1 MRIIEY
7 KEREVCAETEKEIV
21 KMLEFELVDLINK
34 ILQTKCESNDL
45 EIKAARDGCPKL
57 FDTLSSFSNQYG
69 GGTIVFGIDEQNDFE
84 ICGVYDP
91 ADLQKKIME
100 QAVQMQPEQRP
111 LCTVT
116 SINGKTVVSAEIQE
130 IDNEL
135 KPCFYKGAGRL
146 KGSYLRVGDG
156 DRHMTEYEVYSYEA
170 FRKKIQDE
178 LRVAERAELSDID
191 TDAHTE
197 YLITM
202 RKKKPNLAELTTDKI
217 NSLQGFAVNG
227 KPTLAGVMLF
237 SPYPQGFF
245 PQLCITALSIQ
256 GTEMGSDNEV
266 GERFIDNAR
275 IDGNIVNMLDESLI
289 FVRRN
294 MKTATYI
301 DPQTGKRADKTE
313 YPVVAVREL
322 ILNAL
327 IHRDYSTHTDFTPI
341 TIKMF
346 SNRMEIENPGGLYGR
361 MTLDRLGK
369 VAADTRNPFLA
380 NALEVIDVTENR
392 YSGIPTVY
400 NAMKNAGLP
409 EPKFE
414 NERGVFRVTLYNSL
428 EESALPNGNE
438 ADLLLFCQTP
448 RTRAE
453 IEQHFKGR
461 LSINYLMAH
470 IVRPLVNSGRLKL
483 TIPDKPKSK
492 NQRYYS

>member
-1 MRIIEY
+1 
-7 KEREVCAETEKEIV
+7 
-21 KMLEFELVDLINK
+21 MLESELVELVNK
-34 ILQTKCESNDL
+34 ITQTKSESNSL

-57 FDTLSSFSNQYG
+57 FETLSSFSNQYG
-69 GGTIVFGIDEQNDFE
+69 GGIIVFGVDEKNGFE

-100 QAVQMQPEQRP
+100 QAFQMEPELRP
-111 LCTVT
+111 LCTVAI
-116 SINGKTVVSAEIQE
+116 INGNTVVSAEIQE

-135 KPCFYKGAGRL
+135 KPCFYKGVGRL
-146 KGSYLRVGDG
+146 KGSFVRVGDG
-156 DRHMTEYEVYSYEA
+156 DKHMTEYEVYSFEA

-178 LRVAERAELSDID
+178 LRIAKRAEISDID

-202 RKKKPNLAELTTDKI
+202 HKKKPNLAGLSTDKI
-217 NSLQGFAVNG
+217 NSLQGFTCNG

-245 PQLCITALSIQ
+245 PQLCVTAVSIQ

-275 IDGNIVNMLDESLI
+275 IDGNIVNMLEESLK
-289 FVRRN
+289 FVRKN

-313 YPVVAVREL
+313 YPVIAVREL

-327 IHRDYSTHTDFTPI
+327 IHRDYSTHTESTPI

-346 SNRMEIENPGGLYGR
+346 ANRIEIENPGGLYGR

-392 YSGIPTVY
+392 YSGIPTVC

-428 EESALPNGNE
+428 DTTPLITNNE
-438 ADLLLFCQTP
+438 ADLLMFCQTP

-453 IEQHFKGR
+453 IEQHFRGR
-461 LSINYLMAH
+461 LSINYLMTH
-470 IVRPLVNSGRLKL
+470 IVHQLVNSGKLKL

>member
-1 MRIIEY
+1 
-7 KEREVCAETEKEIV
+7 
-21 KMLEFELVDLINK
+21 MLEFELIEMINK
-34 ILQTKCESNDL
+34 ISQTKSESNVL

-69 GGTIVFGIDEQNDFE
+69 GGVIIFGIDEQKDFE
-84 ICGVYDP
+84 VCGVYDP

-100 QAVQMQPEQRP
+100 QAVQMEPELRP
-111 LCTVT
+111 LCTVAN
-116 SINGKTVVSAEIQE
+116 INGKVVVSAEIQE
-130 IDNEL
+130 IDNDL

-146 KGSYLRVGDG
+146 KGSYVRVGDG
-156 DRHMTEYEVYSYEA
+156 DRHMTEYEVYSFEA

-178 LRVAERAELSDID
+178 LRVAERAELSDVY

-197 YLITM
+197 YLISM
-202 RKKKPNLAELTTDKI
+202 RKKKPNLANLSDDKI
-217 NSLQGFAVNG
+217 NSLQGFTVDS

-245 PQLCITALSIQ
+245 PQLCITAVSIQ
-256 GTEMGSDNEV
+256 GTEMGADNAV

-275 IDGNIVNMLDESLI
+275 IDGNIPDMFELALK
-289 FVRRN
+289 FVRKN
-294 MKTATYI
+294 MKTSTYI

-313 YPVVAVREL
+313 YPVIAVREL

-327 IHRDYSTHTDFTPI
+327 IHRDYSNHTDFTPI

-346 SNRMEIENPGGLYGR
+346 SNRIEIENPGGLYGR

-414 NERGVFRVTLYNSL
+414 NERGVFRVTLYNGTEVTSL
-428 EESALPNGNE
+428 PSGNE
-438 ADLLLFCQTP
+438 ADLLTFCQTP

-453 IEQHFKGR
+453 IEEHFKGR
-461 LSINYLMAH
+461 LSINYLMTN
-470 IVRPLVNSGRLKL
+470 IVHQLVESGKLKL

>member
-1 MRIIEY
+1 
-7 KEREVCAETEKEIV
+7 
-21 KMLEFELVDLINK
+21 MLEFELVEIVNK
-34 ILQTKCESNDL
+34 ISQTKSESNYL

-69 GGTIVFGIDEQNDFE
+69 GGVIVFGVDEQNGFE
-84 ICGVYDP
+84 VCGVYDP

-100 QAVQMQPEQRP
+100 QAVQMEPELRP
-111 LCTVT
+111 LCTVAD
-116 SINGKTVVSAEIQE
+116 INGKIVVSAEIQE

-146 KGSYLRVGDG
+146 KGSYVRVGDG
-156 DRHMTEYEVYSYEA
+156 DRRMTEYEVYSYEA

-178 LRVAERAELSDID
+178 LRISERAELSDID
-191 TDAHTE
+191 TDTHME
-197 YLITM
+197 YLIAM
-202 RKKKPNLAELTTDKI
+202 RRKKPNLADLPNDKI
-217 NSLQGFAVNG
+217 NSLQGFTLNG
-227 KPTLAGVMLF
+227 KPTLAGVMMF

-245 PQLCITALSIQ
+245 PQLCVTAVSIQ
-256 GTEMGSDNEV
+256 GTEMGADNAV

-275 IDGNIVNMLDESLI
+275 IDGNIVNMLDETLK

-294 MKTATYI
+294 MKNATYI
-301 DPQTGKRADKTE
+301 DPQTGKRADRTE
-313 YPVVAVREL
+313 YPVIAVREL
-322 ILNAL
+322 ILNTL
-327 IHRDYSTHTDFTPI
+327 IHRDYSNHTDFAPI
-341 TIKMF
+341 TVKMF
-346 SNRMEIENPGGLYGR
+346 SNRIEIENPGGLYGR

-380 NALEVIDVTENR
+380 NALEVIDITENR

-414 NERGVFRVTLYNSL
+414 NERGVFRVTLYNGT
-428 EESALPNGNE
+428 EATQLPSGNQ
-438 ADLLLFCQTP
+438 ADVLTFCKMP

-453 IEQHFKGR
+453 LEEHFKGR
-461 LSINYLMAH
+461 LSINYLMTN
-470 IVRPLVNSGRLKL
+470 IVRPLVESGKLKL
-483 TIPDKPKSK
+483 AIPDKPKSK

>member
-1 MRIIEY
+1 
-7 KEREVCAETEKEIV
+7 
-21 KMLEFELVDLINK
+21 MLEFELVEMVNK
-34 ILQTKCESNDL
+34 ISQTKSESNYL

-69 GGTIVFGIDEQNDFE
+69 GGVIVFGVDEQNGFE

-100 QAVQMQPEQRP
+100 QAVQMEPELRP
-111 LCTVT
+111 LCTVAA
-116 SINGKTVVSAEIQE
+116 INGKTVVSAEIQE

-146 KGSYLRVGDG
+146 KGSYVRVGDG
-156 DRHMTEYEVYSYEA
+156 DRRMIEYEVYSYEA
-170 FRKKIQDE
+170 FKKKIQDE
-178 LRVAERAELSDID
+178 LRTADRAELSDID

-197 YLITM
+197 YLIKM
-202 RKKKPNLAELTTDKI
+202 RKKKPNLAELTNDKI
-217 NSLQGFAVNG
+217 NSLQGFTIDN
-227 KPTLAGVMLF
+227 KPTLAGVMMF

-245 PQLCITALSIQ
+245 PQLCITAVYIQ
-256 GTEMGSDNEV
+256 GTEMGTDNVV

-275 IDGNIVNMLDESLI
+275 IDGNIPVMLENALK
-289 FVRRN
+289 FVRKN

-301 DPQTGKRADKTE
+301 DPNTGIRTDKTE
-313 YPVVAVREL
+313 YPVIAVREL

-327 IHRDYSTHTDFTPI
+327 VHRDYSTHTDFAPV

-346 SNRMEIENPGGLYGR
+346 SNRIEIENPGGLYRR

-380 NALEVIDVTENR
+380 NALEVIDITENR

-409 EPKFE
+409 EPIFE
-414 NERGVFRVTLYNSL
+414 NDRGVFRVTLYNGTEITPPMS
-428 EESALPNGNE
+428 GNE
-438 ADLLLFCQTP
+438 ADLLQFCRTP

-453 IEQHFKGR
+453 IEEHFKGR
-461 LSINYLMAH
+461 LSINYLMTN
-470 IVRPLVNSGRLKL
+470 IVRPLVESGKLKL

>member
-1 MRIIEY
+1 
-7 KEREVCAETEKEIV
+7 
-21 KMLEFELVDLINK
+21 MLEYELVELVNK
-34 ILQTKCESNDL
+34 ILKTKCESNYL
-45 EIKAARDGCPKL
+45 EIKAAEKGCPKL

-69 GGTIVFGIDEQNDFE
+69 GGTIVFGIDENNGFD

-100 QAVQMQPEQRP
+100 QALQMEPELRP

-116 SINGKTVVSAEIQE
+116 NIGGKIVVSAEIQE

-135 KPCFYKGAGRL
+135 KPCFYKGVGRL
-146 KGSYLRVGDG
+146 KGSYVRVGDG

-178 LRVAERAELSDID
+178 LRIAERAGLSDID
-191 TDAHTE
+191 TDAHTQ

-202 RKKKPNLAELTTDKI
+202 RRKKPNLADLPTEKI
-217 NSLQGFAVNG
+217 DSLQGFTTDG
-227 KPTLAGVMLF
+227 KPTLAGVMMF

-245 PQLCITALSIQ
+245 PQLCVTAVCVQ
-256 GTEMGSDNEV
+256 GTEMGSDSAV

-275 IDGNIVNMLDESLI
+275 IDGNIVNMLDESI
-289 FVRRN
+289 SFVRRN
-294 MKTATYI
+294 MKTATCI
-301 DPQTGKRADKTE
+301 DPQTGRRSDKPE

-327 IHRDYSTHTDFTPI
+327 VHRDYSTHTDYTPV
-341 TIKMF
+341 TIRMF
-346 SNRMEIENPGGLYGR
+346 SNRIEIENPGGLYGR
-361 MTLDRLGK
+361 MTLDKLGK

-400 NAMKNAGLP
+400 SAMKNAGLP

-414 NERGVFRVTLYNSL
+414 NERGIFRATLYNSAEIPAPVTAN
-428 EESALPNGNE
+428 EE
-438 ADLLLFCQTP
+438 DLLIFCRTP

-470 IVRPLVNSGRLKL
+470 IIRPLVEQGKIRLA
-483 TIPDKPKSK
+483 IPDKPRSK
-492 NQRYYS
+492 NQKYYS

>member
-1 MRIIEY
+1 
-7 KEREVCAETEKEIV
+7 
-21 KMLEFELVDLINK
+21 MLEVELIELVGK
-34 ILQTKCESNDL
+34 IRQMKCESNTL
-45 EIKAARDGCPKL
+45 EIKAAKDGCPKI

-69 GGTIVFGIDEQNDFE
+69 GGTIVFGIDEKNDFE

-100 QAVQMQPEQRP
+100 QAVQMEPELRP
-111 LCTVT
+111 LCTVVN
-116 SINGKTVVSAEIQE
+116 INGKTVVSAEIQE
-130 IDNEL
+130 IDNEI
-135 KPCFYKGAGRL
+135 KPCFYKGSGRL

-178 LRVAERAELSDID
+178 LRIAERAELSDID

-202 RKKKPNLAELTTDKI
+202 RKKKPNLANLPTDKI
-217 NSLQGFAVNG
+217 NSLQGFVIDN

-245 PQLCITALSIQ
+245 PQLCITAVSVQ
-256 GTEMGSDNEV
+256 GSEMGNDSEI

-275 IDGNIVNMLDESLI
+275 IDGSIVNMLDESLN

-294 MKTATYI
+294 MKMTTYI
-301 DPQTGKRADKTE
+301 DPQTGKRSDKAE
-313 YPVVAVREL
+313 YPVIAVREL

-327 IHRDYSTHTDFTPI
+327 VHRDYSSHTDLTPI

-346 SNRMEIENPGGLYGR
+346 SNRIEIENPGGLYGR

-380 NALEVIDVTENR
+380 NALEVISVTENR
-392 YSGIPTVY
+392 YSGIPTVI
-400 NAMKNAGLP
+400 NSMKNAGLP

-414 NERGVFRVTLYNSL
+414 NDRGVFRVTLFNNT
-428 EESALPNGNE
+428 SAQSSSDNE
-438 ADLLLFCQTP
+438 TDLLLFCKSP
-448 RTRAE
+448 RSRAE
-453 IEQHFKGR
+453 IEEHFRGK
-461 LSINYLMAH
+461 LTINYVMTN
-470 IVRPLVNSGRLKL
+470 IVHQLVKSGRLKQ

>member
-1 MRIIEY
+1 MEP
-7 KEREVCAETEKEIV
+7 
-21 KMLEFELVDLINK
+21 EL
-34 ILQTKCESNDL
+34 
-45 EIKAARDGCPKL
+45 
-57 FDTLSSFSNQYG
+57 
-69 GGTIVFGIDEQNDFE
+69 
-84 ICGVYDP
+84 
-91 ADLQKKIME
+91 
-100 QAVQMQPEQRP
+100 RP
-111 LCTVT
+111 LCTVVN
-116 SINGKTVVSAEIQE
+116 INGKTIVSAEIQE
-130 IDNEL
+130 IDNEI
-135 KPCFYKGAGRL
+135 KPCFYKGSGRL

-178 LRVAERAELSDID
+178 LRIAERAELSDID

-202 RKKKPNLAELTTDKI
+202 RKKKPNLANLPTDKI
-217 NSLQGFAVNG
+217 NSLQGFVIDN

-245 PQLCITALSIQ
+245 PQLCITAVSVQ
-256 GTEMGSDNEV
+256 GSEMGNDSEV

-275 IDGNIVNMLDESLI
+275 IDGSIVNMLDESLN

-294 MKTATYI
+294 MKMTTYI
-301 DPQTGKRADKTE
+301 DPQTGKRSDKAE
-313 YPVVAVREL
+313 YPVIAVREL

-327 IHRDYSTHTDFTPI
+327 VHRDYSSHTDFTPI

-346 SNRMEIENPGGLYGR
+346 SNRIEIENPGGLYGR

-380 NALEVIDVTENR
+380 NALEVISVTENR
-392 YSGIPTVY
+392 YSGIPTVI
-400 NAMKNAGLP
+400 NSMKNAGLP

-414 NERGVFRVTLYNSL
+414 NDRGVFRVTLFNNT
-428 EESALPNGNE
+428 SAQSSSDNE
-438 ADLLLFCQTP
+438 TDLLLFCKSP
-448 RTRAE
+448 RSRAE
-453 IEQHFKGR
+453 IEEHFRGK
-461 LSINYLMAH
+461 LTINYVMTN
-470 IVRPLVNSGRLKL
+470 IVHQLVKSGRLKQ

>member
-1 MRIIEY
+1 
-7 KEREVCAETEKEIV
+7 
-21 KMLEFELVDLINK
+21 MLEFELVEMVNK
-34 ILQTKCESNDL
+34 ISQTKSESNYL

-69 GGTIVFGIDEQNDFE
+69 GGVIVFGVDEQRGFE
-84 ICGVYDP
+84 VCGVYDP

-100 QAVQMQPEQRP
+100 QAVQMEPELRP
-111 LCTVT
+111 LCTVAN
-116 SINGKTVVSAEIQE
+116 INGKTVVSAEIQE

-146 KGSYLRVGDG
+146 KGSYVRVGDG

-178 LRVAERAELSDID
+178 LRIAERAELSDID

-197 YLITM
+197 YLIAM
-202 RKKKPNLAELTTDKI
+202 RKKKPNLADLPNDKI
-217 NSLQGFAVNG
+217 NSLQGFTLND

-245 PQLCITALSIQ
+245 PQLCVTAVSIQ
-256 GTEMGSDNEV
+256 GTEMGADNAV

-275 IDGNIVNMLDESLI
+275 IDGNIINMLDETLKFI
-289 FVRRN
+289 RKN

-313 YPVVAVREL
+313 YPVIAVREL

-327 IHRDYSTHTDFTPI
+327 VHRDYSNHTDFTPI
-341 TIKMF
+341 TVKMF
-346 SNRMEIENPGGLYGR
+346 SNRIEIENPGGLYGR

-380 NALEVIDVTENR
+380 NALEVIDITENR

-400 NAMKNAGLP
+400 SAMKNAGLP

-414 NERGVFRVTLYNSL
+414 NERGVFKVTLYNGT
-428 EESALPNGNE
+428 EVTPLPSGNE
-438 ADLLLFCQTP
+438 ADLITFCQTP

-453 IEQHFKGR
+453 LEEHFKGR
-461 LSINYLMAH
+461 LSINYLMSQ
-470 IVRPLVNSGRLKL
+470 IVHPLVESGKLKL
-483 TIPDKPKSK
+483 AIPDKPKSK
-492 NQRYYS
+492 NQRYYSQ

>member
-1 MRIIEY
+1 
-7 KEREVCAETEKEIV
+7 
-21 KMLEFELVDLINK
+21 MLEVELIELVGK
-34 ILQTKCESNDL
+34 IKQMKCESNTL
-45 EIKAARDGCPKL
+45 EIKAAKEGCPKI

-69 GGTIVFGIDEQNDFE
+69 GGTIVFGIDEKNDFE

-100 QAVQMQPEQRP
+100 QAVQMEPELRP
-111 LCTVT
+111 LCTVVN
-116 SINGKTVVSAEIQE
+116 INGKTVVSAEIQE
-130 IDNEL
+130 IDNEI
-135 KPCFYKGAGRL
+135 KPCFYKGSGRL

-178 LRVAERAELSDID
+178 LRIAERAELSDID

-202 RKKKPNLAELTTDKI
+202 RKKKPNLANLPTDKI
-217 NSLQGFAVNG
+217 NSLQGFVIDN

-245 PQLCITALSIQ
+245 PQLCITAVSVQ
-256 GTEMGSDNEV
+256 GSEMGNDSEI

-275 IDGNIVNMLDESLI
+275 IDGSIVNMLDESLN

-294 MKTATYI
+294 MKMTTYI
-301 DPQTGKRADKTE
+301 DPQTGKRSDKAE
-313 YPVVAVREL
+313 YPVIAVREL

-327 IHRDYSTHTDFTPI
+327 VHRDYSSHTDFTPI

-346 SNRMEIENPGGLYGR
+346 SNRIEIENPGGLYGR

-380 NALEVIDVTENR
+380 NALEVISVTENR
-392 YSGIPTVY
+392 YSGIPTVI
-400 NAMKNAGLP
+400 NSMKNAGLP

-414 NERGVFRVTLYNSL
+414 NDRGVFRVTLFNNT
-428 EESALPNGNE
+428 SAQSSSDNE
-438 ADLLLFCQTP
+438 TDLLLFCKSP
-448 RTRAE
+448 RSRAE
-453 IEQHFKGR
+453 IEEHFRGK
-461 LSINYLMAH
+461 LTINYVMTN
-470 IVRPLVNSGRLKL
+470 IVHQLVKSGRLKQ

>member
-1 MRIIEY
+1 
-7 KEREVCAETEKEIV
+7 
-21 KMLEFELVDLINK
+21 MLEVELIELVGK
-34 ILQTKCESNDL
+34 IKQMKCESNTL
-45 EIKAARDGCPKL
+45 EIKAAKDGCPKI

-69 GGTIVFGIDEQNDFE
+69 GGTIVFGIDEKNDFE

-100 QAVQMQPEQRP
+100 QAVQMEPELRP
-111 LCTVT
+111 LCTVVN
-116 SINGKTVVSAEIQE
+116 INGKTIVSAEIQE
-130 IDNEL
+130 IDNEI
-135 KPCFYKGAGRL
+135 KPCFYKGSGRL

-178 LRVAERAELSDID
+178 LRIAERAELSDID

-202 RKKKPNLAELTTDKI
+202 RKKKPNLANLPTDKI
-217 NSLQGFAVNG
+217 NSLQGFVIDN

-245 PQLCITALSIQ
+245 PQLCITAVSVQ
-256 GTEMGSDNEV
+256 GSEMGNDSEV

-275 IDGNIVNMLDESLI
+275 IDGNIVNMLDESLN

-294 MKTATYI
+294 MKMTTYI
-301 DPQTGKRADKTE
+301 DPQTGKRSDKAE
-313 YPVVAVREL
+313 YPVIAVREL

-327 IHRDYSTHTDFTPI
+327 VHRDYSSHTDFTPI

-346 SNRMEIENPGGLYGR
+346 SNRIEIENPGGLYGR

-380 NALEVIDVTENR
+380 NALEVISVTENR
-392 YSGIPTVY
+392 YSGIPTVI
-400 NAMKNAGLP
+400 NSMKNAGLP

-414 NERGVFRVTLYNSL
+414 NDRGVFRVTLFNNT
-428 EESALPNGNE
+428 SAQSSSDNE
-438 ADLLLFCQTP
+438 TDLLLFCKSP
-448 RTRAE
+448 RSRAE
-453 IEQHFKGR
+453 IEEHFRGK
-461 LSINYLMAH
+461 LTINYVMTN
-470 IVRPLVNSGRLKL
+470 IVHQLVKSGRLKQ

>member
-1 MRIIEY
+1 
-7 KEREVCAETEKEIV
+7 
-21 KMLEFELVDLINK
+21 MLEFELVEMVNK
-34 ILQTKCESNDL
+34 ISQTKSESNYL

-69 GGTIVFGIDEQNDFE
+69 GGVIVFGIDEQNGFE

-100 QAVQMQPEQRP
+100 QAVQMEPELRP
-111 LCTVT
+111 LCTVAD
-116 SINGKTVVSAEIQE
+116 IIGKTVVSAEIQE

-146 KGSYLRVGDG
+146 KGSYVRVGDG

-170 FRKKIQDE
+170 LRKKIQDE
-178 LRVAERAELSDID
+178 LRVAERAELSDIY

-197 YLITM
+197 YLIAM
-202 RKKKPNLAELTTDKI
+202 RKKKPNLADLTNDKI
-217 NSLQGFAVNG
+217 NSLQGFTLDG

-245 PQLCITALSIQ
+245 PQLCVTAVSIQ
-256 GTEMGSDNEV
+256 GTEMGADNAV

-275 IDGNIVNMLDESLI
+275 IDGNIPDMLEAALQ

-294 MKTATYI
+294 MKNATYI
-301 DPQTGKRADKTE
+301 DPQTGIRADRTE
-313 YPVVAVREL
+313 YPVIAVREL

-327 IHRDYSTHTDFTPI
+327 VHRDYSNHTDFTPI

-346 SNRMEIENPGGLYGR
+346 SNRIEIENPGGLYGR

-380 NALEVIDVTENR
+380 NALEVIDITENR

-409 EPKFE
+409 SPKFE
-414 NERGVFRVTLYNSL
+414 NERGVFRVTLYNGT
-428 EESALPNGNE
+428 EVTPLPSGNE
-438 ADLLLFCQTP
+438 ADLLTFCQTP

-453 IEQHFKGR
+453 IEEHFKGR
-461 LSINYLMAH
+461 LSINYLMTN
-470 IVRPLVNSGRLKL
+470 IVRPLVKSGKLKL
-483 TIPDKPKSK
+483 AIPDKPKSK

>member
-1 MRIIEY
+1 
-7 KEREVCAETEKEIV
+7 
-21 KMLEFELVDLINK
+21 MLEFELVELVNK
-34 ILQTKCESNDL
+34 IMQTRCESNNL
-45 EIKAARDGCPKL
+45 AIKAARDGCPKL

-69 GGTIVFGIDEQNDFE
+69 GGIIVFGIDENNGFG

-100 QAVQMQPEQRP
+100 QAIQMEPELRP

-116 SINGKTVVSAEIQE
+116 GINGKTVVSAEIQE

-146 KGSYLRVGDG
+146 KGSYVRVGDG
-156 DRHMTEYEVYSYEA
+156 DRRMTEYEIYSFEA

-178 LRVAERAELSDID
+178 LRIAERAKISDID

-202 RKKKPNLAELTTDKI
+202 RKKKPNLADLSTDKI
-217 NSLQGFAVNG
+217 NSLQGFTLNG
-227 KPTLAGVMLF
+227 EPTLAGVMLF

-245 PQLCITALSIQ
+245 PQLCVTAVSIQ
-256 GTEMGSDNEV
+256 GTEMSVGNDV

-275 IDGNIVNMLDESLI
+275 IDGNIVNMLEESLK

-294 MKTATYI
+294 MKTSTCI
-301 DPQTGKRADKTE
+301 DPQTGKRTDKTE
-313 YPVVAVREL
+313 YPVIAVREL

-327 IHRDYSTHTDFTPI
+327 VHRDYSTHTDFTPI

-346 SNRMEIENPGGLYGR
+346 SNRIEIENPGGLYGR

-369 VAADTRNPFLA
+369 VAADTRNPFIA
-380 NALEVIDVTENR
+380 NALEVIDITENR

-414 NERGVFRVTLYNSL
+414 NERGVFRVTLYNGS
-428 EESALPNGNE
+428 EELPVSNGNE
-438 ADLLLFCQTP
+438 AELLMFCRTP
-448 RTRAE
+448 RTRTE
-453 IEQHFKGR
+453 IEQHFRGT
-461 LSINYLMAH
+461 LSINYLMTH
-470 IVRPLVNSGRLKL
+470 IVLPLVESGKLKL

>member
-1 MRIIEY
+1 
-7 KEREVCAETEKEIV
+7 
-21 KMLEFELVDLINK
+21 MLEFELVEMVNK
-34 ILQTKCESNDL
+34 ILQTKSESNYI
-45 EIKAARDGCPKL
+45 EIKAAKDGCPKL
-57 FDTLSSFSNQYG
+57 FDTLSSFSNQYEG
-69 GGTIVFGIDEQNDFE
+69 GVIIFGVDEQHSFE
-84 ICGVYDP
+84 VCGVYDP

-100 QAVQMQPEQRP
+100 QAVQMEPELRP
-111 LCTVT
+111 LCTVAD
-116 SINGKTVVSAEIQE
+116 INGKTVVSAEIQE

-146 KGSYLRVGDG
+146 KGSYVRVGDG

-197 YLITM
+197 YLIAM
-202 RKKKPNLAELTTDKI
+202 CRKKPNLANLPNDKI
-217 NSLQGFAVNG
+217 NSLQGFTIDNN
-227 KPTLAGVMLF
+227 PTLAGVMLF

-245 PQLCITALSIQ
+245 PQLCVTAVSIQ
-256 GTEMGSDNEV
+256 GTEIGAESAV

-275 IDGNIVNMLDESLI
+275 IDGNIVNMLDETLK
-289 FVRRN
+289 FVRKN
-294 MKTATYI
+294 MKNATYI
-301 DPQTGKRADKTE
+301 DPQTGKRVDRTE
-313 YPVVAVREL
+313 YPVIAVREL

-327 IHRDYSTHTDFTPI
+327 VHRDYSNHTDFTPI

-346 SNRMEIENPGGLYGR
+346 SNRIEIENPGGLYGR

-380 NALEVIDVTENR
+380 NALEVIDITENR

-400 NAMKNAGLP
+400 SALKNAGLP

-414 NERGVFRVTLYNSL
+414 SERGVFKVTLYNGTEVTSL
-428 EESALPNGNE
+428 PSGNE
-438 ADLLLFCQTP
+438 ADLLTFCQTP
-448 RTRAE
+448 RSRAE
-453 IEQHFKGR
+453 IEKHFKGR
-461 LSINYLMAH
+461 LSINYLMTN
-470 IVRPLVNSGRLKL
+470 IVRPLVECGKLKL